1 MFTKKLNATKL
12 QQHLSLSMWRKNK
25 ISDPSKKCCS
35 IQKGV
40 RFANNWKKNNSWLL
54 SFPKVT
60 DILQKEK
67 HVYPTVFSDADRM
80 LRSVQYI
87 IPAMGE
93 NSSRNSISPPNKI
106 VNGLI
111 QSDIH
116 LQMAANDGN
125 WKTHHPQSQN
135 MRETEECLPH
145 SQEPNICSRSRAC
158 RFRSSQTTRRNVS

>member
-1 MFTKKLNATKL
+1 
-12 QQHLSLSMWRKNK
+12 MWHICHWASEGK
-25 ISDPSKKCCS
+25 IKSAILPKKCCS
-35 IQKGV
+35 IQTGV
-40 RFANNWKKNNSWLL
+40 RIANNWKKNNYWLL

-111 QSDIH
+111 QADFH

-125 WKTHHPQSQN
+125 WKTHDPQSQN

-145 SQEPNICSRSRAC
+145 SHARTQHFVAQHSLP
-158 RFRSSQTTRRNVS
+158 F

>member
-1 MFTKKLNATKL
+1 MASTVQSLNIKRFDIKVTHELFTIKLNATKL
-12 QQHLSLSMWRKNK
+12 QQHLSLSIWRKNI
-25 ISDPSKKCCS
+25 ISHPSEKKKMGS

-40 RFANNWKKNNSWLL
+40 RIANNWKKNNSWLL

-60 DILQKEK
+60 GILQKEK

-87 IPAMGE
+87 IPAMEE

-116 LQMAANDGN
+116 LQMTANDGN
-125 WKTHHPQSQN
+125 WKTHDPQSQN
-135 MRETEECLPH
+135 MTEAEECPPH
-145 SQEPNICSRSRAC
+145 S
-158 RFRSSQTTRRNVS
+158 